1 MYAIVGVCR
10 TGRAVKTLQ
19 YPVGPRFEGAVPPW
33 SAGFLQP
40 AARDRSTRLA
50 AMSSHVS
57 KIDPA
62 PIGTAIAD
70 ARVFART
77 PPE

>member
-10 TGRAVKTLQ
+10 TGRAVKTPQ
-19 YPVGPRFEGAVPPW
+19 YPIGPPFEGAVPPW
-33 SAGFLQP
+33 SAGFQRRV
-40 AARDRSTRLA
+40 ARDRLTRLA
-50 AMSSHVS
+50 TMSSHVS
-57 KIDPA
+57 KIDPT